1 MSGVDHPLFG
11 SHYERDGDGTVKVTE
26 ADGRTGWFTW
36 QGRHLRGE
44 VLWADPH
51 VLDWVGGPQAAPT
64 HQRLRAA
71 QHRALAEVSSRGDT
85 TCSAPGGAA

>member
-1 MSGVDHPLFG
+1 MSGVGHPLFG
-11 SHYERDGDGTVKVTE
+11 SHYERDVDGTVKVTE

-71 QHRALAEVSSRGDT
+71 QHRPLAEVSAGGDPT
-85 TCSAPGGAA
+85 ASAPGGGA